1 MSAKCPICHNEY
13 FIVKDIV
20 FTGLGKQGYP
30 FGKKAYIAKCSKC
43 GYQLD
48 PCFSEEETLLRI
60 RSFATD
66 VLVSSLVMHKNLN
79 KVTHHPKTI
88 TQEELEKRLKKAIE
102 QGTKDFADVEDV
114 TKYVEDLRGRGENL

>member
-1 MSAKCPICHNEY
+1 MSAKCPICYNEY
-13 FIVKDIV
+13 FIVKDLLFAGMGPQGV
-20 FTGLGKQGYP
+20 PLGSKI
-30 FGKKAYIAKCSKC
+30 YIPKCFSC
-43 GYQLD
+43 GYSLD
-48 PCFSEEETLLRI
+48 MCASKEDALLRI
-60 RSFATD
+60 RRFATD